1 MSTVCGKMISA
12 CVQASQTP
20 LLICISSFSAA
31 DCNCGAEVLEYPQ
44 TEDRRLCRC
53 DRSVSASSAI
63 SLPRSSPCHGSCSS
77 FTTTFISVY
86 YLIFRGRLQLR
97 RGTFRGRL
105 DGGHASLRG
114 GFAHRRGGFAH
125 HRGLSTFQPFNSLC
139 VRQICRAICRARCR
153 GLSTFQPFNFSTFNC
168 PGVCPHYRPWGLSPL
183 LQLFNLSTFQLFNC
197 PVVNC
202 PVVCPHYFALI
213 GTKTVRNT

>member
-31 DCNCGAEVLEYPQ
+31 DCNCVAAFFEHPP
-44 TEDRRLCRC
+44 TESRRLCGC
-53 DRSVSASSAI
+53 DMPVSTSSAI

-86 YLIFRGRLQLR
+86 YLIFRGRLQLH
-97 RGTFRGRL
+97 RGIFRGRL

-114 GFAHRRGGFAH
+114 GFAHHRGVFAH
-125 HRGLSTFQPFNSLC
+125 RRGLSTFQH
-139 VRQICRAICRARCR
+139 
-153 GLSTFQPFNFSTFNC
+153 FNC
-168 PGVCPHYRPWGLSPL
+168 PGVCPQPL
-183 LQLFNLSTFQLFNC
+183 LINKRICSRLTTLTF
-197 PVVNC
+197 
-202 PVVCPHYFALI
+202 
-213 GTKTVRNT
+213 RNGEQR

>member
-31 DCNCGAEVLEYPQ
+31 DCNCGVAFPEYPQ
-44 TEDRRLCRC
+44 PEGLRLCGC
-53 DRSVSASSAI
+53 TRSVSASSAI
-63 SLPRSSPCHGSCSS
+63 NLPRSSPCHGSCSS
-77 FTTTFISVY
+77 FTTTFIGVY
-86 YLIFRGRLQLR
+86 YLIFRGRLQLH

-105 DGGHASLRG
+105 DGHASLRG
-114 GFAHRRGGFAH
+114 VFAHHCGGFAH

-153 GLSTFQPFNFSTFNC
+153 GLSTFQPFNFSTFNY
-168 PGVCPHYRPWGLSPL
+168 PGVCPHCFNFSTLQPFNFSTVPW
-183 LQLFNLSTFQLFNC
+183 STVPWSVPTTL
-197 PVVNC
+197 P
-202 PVVCPHYFALI
+202 
-213 GTKTVRNT
+213 